1 MHHHLDPD
9 LDIRL
14 LRVLHVLLRVVS
26 VSQAATL
33 LGQSQP
39 AVSASLRRLR
49 EVIGDPLLVRSGGH
63 MVLTER
69 GAALVPI
76 VQRVLEGISSLT
88 DPLETFEPATSNRFV
103 RIAAANCFGPF
114 FLPRISELLLQA
126 APQMRV
132 EYCALRS
139 ASEMMRGLEDG
150 EIDLVIGNW
159 PSPTETLRTAPLL
172 TTDFVCLLRNGH
184 PLAGRHELDMETYLT
199 LGHLS
204 PTPLASAAVSPV
216 DGRLQALHLN
226 RRIVLTVPE
235 YTVAPSIL
243 SRTDLCFT
251 TGRPFAEHLAGSM
264 PLSVLRAPLEFGP
277 MSFYMLWHERLHASA
292 CNRWL
297 RGLVRRISGE
307 IEAFGRRA
315 PLRLVQ
321 S

>member
-1 MHHHLDPD
+1 MNHPSPE

-33 LGQSQP
+33 LGHSQP
-39 AVSASLRRLR
+39 AVSASLKRLR
-49 EVIGDPLLVRSGGH
+49 EIIGDPLLVRSGAH

-69 GAALVPI
+69 GTALVPI
-76 VQRVLEGISSLT
+76 VGRILEGVSALT
-88 DPLETFEPATSNRFV
+88 DPLETFEPDSSSRFV
-103 RIAAANCFGPF
+103 RIAAATCFGPF
-114 FLPRISELLLQA
+114 FVPRLSELVLQA
-126 APQMRV
+126 APGMSM
-132 EYCALRS
+132 EFCALRS
-139 ASEMMRGLEDG
+139 STDMMCGLENG

-159 PSPTETLRTAPLL
+159 PSPSETLRYAPLL
-172 TTDFVCLLRNGH
+172 TTDFACLVRNNH
-184 PLAGRHELDMETYLT
+184 PLAGRAAIDMETYLK

-204 PTPLASAAVSPV
+204 PTSLASAAFSPV
-216 DGRLQALHLN
+216 DGRLKEMHLT
-226 RRIVLTVPE
+226 RRIVASVQE

-264 PLSVLRAPLEFGP
+264 PLSLLKAPAEFGP

-297 RGLVRRISGE
+297 RTLVRGVASE
-307 IEAFGRRA
+307 IESFGQRTR
-315 PLRLVQ
+315 LRLVQ